1 MPENAPAGTILHE
14 IKKVVGLTN
23 LKKIQSQPLPY
34 VLKSD
39 DTPFVTPIDTWA
51 DFFRHMEGGVRATM
65 QQQSEDWINHLQQL
79 RSEAFDLC
87 LPDLPC
93 LTLLEAAFRRVNP
106 AKATGP
112 DGIDAA
118 LCHHCPALFAKKTFP
133 LLLRTV
139 LHGEEGLIFKG
150 GRLRIRALW
159 KNKGP
164 RNQCSSFR
172 SILISS
178 HIGKSIHRCLRVH
191 SAALFESYLQKQQ
204 LGGKRGVPLTLGVHQ
219 ARAFLRSRIAEGR
232 CVGMLFLDLCEAFYR
247 IVRQLSIGGPIPDD
261 VVAKMGQRLGLSTDI
276 LHELHHHLHDAPAI
290 ALAGLPL
297 WQQKVMQSV
306 HTNTHFHVTGQQD
319 VCQTHLGTRPG
330 DCYADIVFSF
340 LWARLY

>member
-1 MPENAPAGTILHE
+1 MTHLVSRL
-14 IKKVVGLTN
+14 KRLLT
-23 LKKIQSQPLPY
+23 PG
-34 VLKSD
+34 
-39 DTPFVTPIDTWA
+39 A

-65 QQQSEDWINHLQQL
+65 QQQREDWINHLQQL

-150 GRLRIRALW
+150 GRLQALW

-191 SAALFESYLQKQQ
+191 SALPGLLKEDVLGCSFWTCVRPFTAL
-204 LGGKRGVPLTLGVHQ
+204 
-219 ARAFLRSRIAEGR
+219 
-232 CVGMLFLDLCEAFYR
+232 
-247 IVRQLSIGGPIPDD
+247 
-261 VVAKMGQRLGLSTDI
+261 
-276 LHELHHHLHDAPAI
+276 
-290 ALAGLPL
+290 
-297 WQQKVMQSV
+297 
-306 HTNTHFHVTGQQD
+306 
-319 VCQTHLGTRPG
+319 
-330 DCYADIVFSF
+330 
-340 LWARLY
+340 